1 MGEEKI
7 TDKKRKQKTNMKKK
21 IKTKSILLQ
30 YVCVDESCECCSR
43 QEIHEQPLVDI
54 VDVGTLVC
62 PECGDDM
69 ELLDEVIVDNDSN

>member
-1 MGEEKI
+1 MGEEEI

-21 IKTKSILLQ
+21 VKTSSILLQ
-30 YVCVDESCECCSR
+30 YVCVNESCECCSE

-69 ELLDEVIVDNDSN
+69 ELLDEIIVDNNNN